1 VPDVRVAELAA
12 EEWGVLSTDE
22 LRACGL
28 TDHEVKCRGR
38 TGRLH
43 RIHQG
48 VYAVGHRAITRE
60 GRWLAAVKACGCR
73 SVLSHYSAG
82 ALWGVVEWD
91 DRKPEVTVPGPG
103 SRRHPGVRVHRS
115 ARLERRDVMTRDGIR
130 VTSPART
137 LLDLASQLPYMTLRR
152 AVREAMAQRRVA
164 IRQIAEVLIRAGPR
178 RGSQDLARIIAD
190 GYTPTDTVL
199 EDVVLDLILAGGYQR
214 PDVGKALT
222 LAGRRFVPDFR
233 WPEQKIIV
241 EADGRQWHDHKI
253 AREDDAER
261 QAFLEAHGEHVI
273 RVTWHQAVAKR
284 SQTLS
289 RFAAAA
295 APTED
300 RAST

>member
-1 VPDVRVAELAA
+1 MAELAA
-12 EEWGVLSTDE
+12 EEWGVLSSHE
-22 LRACGL
+22 LRLCGL
-28 TDHEVKCRGR
+28 TDHEVKRRGR

-48 VYAVGHRAITRE
+48 VYAVGHRALTKE
-60 GRWLAAVKACGCR
+60 GKWLAAVKACGGG

-82 ALWGVVEWD
+82 ALWGFVEWD

-103 SRRHPGVRVHRS
+103 SRRHQGIRVHRS
-115 ARLERRDVMTRDGIR
+115 TRLGRKDVMTRDGIR

-137 LLDLASQLPYMTLRR
+137 LLDLASQLPYKPLRR
-152 AVREAMAQRRVA
+152 AVREAMANRRVA
-164 IRQIAEVLIRAGPR
+164 IRQIAEALARAGPR
-178 RGSQDLARIIAD
+178 RGSRNLASILTD
-190 GYTPTDTVL
+190 GYAPTDSVL
-199 EDVVLDLILAGGYQR
+199 EDIVLDLILAGGYKR

-222 LAGRRFVPDFR
+222 LDGRRFVPDFR

-241 EADGRQWHDHKI
+241 EADGGQWHEHKI

-261 QAFLEAHGEHVI
+261 QAFLEARGEHVI
-273 RVTWHQAVAKR
+273 RVSWRQAVAKR
-284 SQTLS
+284 FQTLS
-289 RFAAAA
+289 RFAAAG